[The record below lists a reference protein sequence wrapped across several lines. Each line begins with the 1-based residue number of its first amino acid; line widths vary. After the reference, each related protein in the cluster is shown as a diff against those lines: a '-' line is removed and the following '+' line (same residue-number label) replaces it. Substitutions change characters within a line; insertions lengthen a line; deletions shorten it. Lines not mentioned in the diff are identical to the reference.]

1 MPTRMTCIFIHTHT
15 HTHTHITPPHTH
27 TQHYPPHTHRHA
39 DLLLT
44 KSIDPNL
51 TILPTPNQL
60 KRKIIIK
67 HKKLTPTEDGQIIL
81 EGPPTPTANIPEPTD
96 SNELASFILDI
107 SESVK
112 NGYLL
117 MQDPIVKVCVCIML
131 SLVQAQHN

>member
-1 MPTRMTCIFIHTHT
+1 MHAYTHTHTLSPLHTHT
-15 HTHTHITPPHTH
+15 HTHTHTTH
-27 TQHYPPHTHRHA
+27 SPSHA

-67 HKKLTPTEDGQIIL
+67 HKKLTPTEDGQVTL
-81 EGPPTPTANIPEPTD
+81 EGPPTPTTSIPEPTD

-117 MQDPIVKVCVCIML
+117 MQDPIVKVCVCIMC
-131 SLVQAQHN
+131 HIFRTN